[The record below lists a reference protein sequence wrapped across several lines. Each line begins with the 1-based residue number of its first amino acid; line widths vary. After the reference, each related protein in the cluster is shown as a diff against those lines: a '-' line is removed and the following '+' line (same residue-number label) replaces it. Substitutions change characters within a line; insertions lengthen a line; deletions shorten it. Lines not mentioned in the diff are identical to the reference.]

1 MEGEDSGPG
10 LEGDPYPLRTVVIHR
25 GERGYGVTVS
35 GESPV
40 IVQDVKDGKAFSI
53 LLQTLCMYGSDSS
66 FDLQLFFIFF
76 YYHQVPGGAIVTY

>member
-10 LEGDPYPLRTVVIHR
+10 LEGDPYPLRTVGIHR

-40 IVQDVKDGKAFSI
+40 IVQDVKDGKNI
-53 LLQTLCMYGSDSS
+53 
-66 FDLQLFFIFF
+66 
-76 YYHQVPGGAIVTY
+76 